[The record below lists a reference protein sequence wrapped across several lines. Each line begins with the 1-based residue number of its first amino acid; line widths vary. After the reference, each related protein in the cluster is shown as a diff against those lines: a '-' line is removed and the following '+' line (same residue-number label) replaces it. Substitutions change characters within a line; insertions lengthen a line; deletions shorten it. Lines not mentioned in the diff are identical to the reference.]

1 MPAVL
6 IVYTPSRA
14 SHVEAMVA
22 LAEYLRN
29 YCAVEALLDQLDV
42 PETETKVVVV
52 FIKWARHTAWLGETK
67 KLTEFCLGNLYELGC
82 LEDLRRKI
90 VKCVIWN

>member
-1 MPAVL
+1 LPAVL

-22 LAEYLRN
+22 FAEYLRN

-42 PETETKVVVV
+42 PETETKVL
-52 FIKWARHTAWLGETK
+52 FIKWARHIAWLGETK
-67 KLTEFCLGNLYELGC
+67 KLNRVLFGK
-82 LEDLRRKI
+82 R
-90 VKCVIWN
+90 V